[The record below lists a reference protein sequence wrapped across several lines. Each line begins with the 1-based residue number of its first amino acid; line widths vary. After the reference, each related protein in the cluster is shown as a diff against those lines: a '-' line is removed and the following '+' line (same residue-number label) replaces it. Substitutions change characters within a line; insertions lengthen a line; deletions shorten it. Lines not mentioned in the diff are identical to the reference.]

1 MFDERLHVEAVREK
15 LAQARN
21 ITILTHLNPD
31 ADTLGTG
38 LGIYRLLKQDK
49 NKRVEI
55 VNASPVLPQY
65 LDFLPNFGKIKHKM
79 DFEESLIISC
89 DCGSIDRLGFTLD
102 GREIINIDHH
112 QSNDNYAT
120 INVVIPEYAS
130 ASQVAYALFKELY
143 IIDEKSATCFYA
155 ALLSDTRYF
164 TTDSVDQE
172 VFEVARSLVELG
184 ADPKEIAYH
193 FTQRK
198 PLSAI
203 RILQKALA
211 RLELRNEAKVATLF
225 VTQEDIMATG
235 ATMPDMEGIVDHAR
249 SLSTVEIALF
259 AIELEEG
266 IRISLR
272 SKSVDVSVLAAEFG
286 GGGHALAAG
295 LTLAKSDLQET
306 IDIILDRIHTQGLL
320 DGKK

>member
-1 MFDERLHVEAVREK
+1 
-15 LAQARN
+15 
-21 ITILTHLNPD
+21 
-31 ADTLGTG
+31 
-38 LGIYRLLKQDK
+38 
-49 NKRVEI
+49 
-55 VNASPVLPQY
+55 
-65 LDFLPNFGKIKHKM
+65 
-79 DFEESLIISC
+79 
-89 DCGSIDRLGFTLD
+89 
-102 GREIINIDHH
+102 
-112 QSNDNYAT
+112 
-120 INVVIPEYAS
+120 VVIPEYAS

-164 TTDSVDQE
+164 TTASVDQE

-184 ADPKEIAYH
+184 ADPKAIAYH

-211 RLELRNEAKVATLF
+211 RLELRAEAKVATLF